1 MHKKRIIEL
10 AKRPQGVTVSQLSD
24 AGIPVCEAN
33 KLFNIGL
40 LSIDIPITKTP
51 VFRIIRTHKYAA

>member
-10 AKRPQGVTVSQLSD
+10 AKRPQGVTVAQLSD
-24 AGIPVCEAN
+24 AGIPVSEAN

-40 LSIDIPITKTP
+40 LSIDIPITKNP